1 MPSGKT
7 ELSLTKRELDVMT
20 ILWES
25 SSPLVASEITKMDES
40 LNINTVQAVI
50 RKLLDKKYIEVD
62 DIVYSGTVL
71 TRSYKPALSKKEMAV
86 QRFLGQFQE
95 NDKVSI
101 PNLVATLLKHEKNE
115 QEVIEE
121 LELLLAERKKLLN
134 EKNESDIS

>member
-1 MPSGKT
+1 MPRRKT

-25 SSPLVASEITKMDES
+25 SRPLVASEITKIDET

>member
-1 MPSGKT
+1 MPRGKT

-25 SSPLVASEITKMDES
+25 SRPLVASEITKKDES
-40 LNINTVQAVI
+40 LNINTVQSVI

-86 QRFLGQFQE
+86 QRFIGQFQE

-134 EKNESDIS
+134 EKSESDIS